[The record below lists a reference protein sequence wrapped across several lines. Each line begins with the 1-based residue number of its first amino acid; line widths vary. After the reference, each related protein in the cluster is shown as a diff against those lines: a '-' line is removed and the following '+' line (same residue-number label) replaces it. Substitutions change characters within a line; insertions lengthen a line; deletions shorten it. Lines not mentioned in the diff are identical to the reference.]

1 MLPEAYI
8 FDLDG
13 TLVDSLDDIADAL
26 NRALAENGLPTA
38 PSDEVRGWVGD
49 GLRTLCARAAPG
61 LDPGQLE
68 RLVRSAES
76 HYKRAV
82 VVKTRPYPNIL
93 KMLDLLQS
101 RSAKMAV
108 LSNKPDALTREV
120 VRQLNLDHFFS
131 VVQGATTDE
140 SRKPSPDAALS
151 IARGWG
157 CAPGDIF
164 FVGDSL
170 IDIATAVNSG
180 MVSVA
185 VSWGFVPR
193 EKILSARPNFV
204 VDDPLQIPNLVEK

>member
-61 LDPGQLE
+61 LDPGLLE
-68 RLVRSAES
+68 RLVRCAELQ
-76 HYKRAV
+76 YKRAV

-101 RSAKMAV
+101 RRAKMAV

-131 VVQGATTDE
+131 VVQGATTEE
-140 SRKPSPDAALS
+140 SRKPSPLAALAIS
-151 IARGWG
+151 KAWG

-180 MVSVA
+180 MTSVA

-193 EKILSARPNFV
+193 EKILSAGPKFL
-204 VDDPLQIPNLVEK
+204 VDDPLQVPQLAKK

>member
-49 GLRTLCARAAPG
+49 GLRTLCARAAPSLEPG
-61 LDPGQLE
+61 PLDD
-68 RLVRSAES
+68 LVRSAES

-82 VVKTRPYPNIL
+82 VVKTRPYHNVL

-101 RSAKMAV
+101 RHAKMAV

-131 VVQGATTDE
+131 VVQGATTEE
-140 SRKPSPDAALS
+140 SRKPSPDSALS
-151 IARGWG
+151 IARSWG

-180 MVSVA
+180 MISVG

-193 EKILSARPNFV
+193 EKILSARPKFL
-204 VDDPLQIPNLVEK
+204 VDDPLQVPQLAKK